1 MAMKSIKKCQQIP
14 NSQPWSR
21 LNVLPLLLATIISTR
36 GNGVAEL
43 LPHSELPA
51 VNARTF
57 WKTVATITNGPEVIS
72 SSSDKLKL
80 YVMNFATNFPL
91 GN

>member
-1 MAMKSIKKCQQIP
+1 MDSGMAMKSIKKCQQSP
-14 NSQPWSR
+14 SSQPWSH
-21 LNVLPLLLATIISTR
+21 LNVLPLLATIISIR

-72 SSSDKLKL
+72 SSSDKL
-80 YVMNFATNFPL
+80 
-91 GN
+91 

>member
-1 MAMKSIKKCQQIP
+1 MSMKTIKKCQQSP

-21 LNVLPLLLATIISTR
+21 LNVMSPLLATIISIR
-36 GNGVAEL
+36 ENGVAEL
-43 LPHSELPA
+43 LPHSELPS

-72 SSSDKLKL
+72 SSSDKPKL
-80 YVMNFATNFPL
+80 YTMNFATNFPL
-91 GN
+91 DN